1 MRVLINGLVA
11 FQGGHKTYFRNLV
24 PLLGRLRKQHE
35 FILLSASWQDVFN
48 IDLPPNIIRLE
59 VGPRRRS
66 VWARVLWEISHLPFL
81 IKRYRI
87 DVMYAPVL
95 TSALYCPPATIVDI
109 RDTNVFSP
117 LETNNLDYLFRNL
130 MLRGVA
136 YLVTARASRIVFV
149 SKRSRD
155 TVLKS
160 INLDPAR
167 TSVIYHGCDPLFFK
181 STKSSPNICSF
192 PRPYILTVSDIYTH
206 KNYLRMLDAF
216 SLICQAD
223 SDLGYDYVF
232 AGANLNKTLFDS
244 LKERM
249 NSSDISGRVHY
260 LGEVPYERL
269 PALYQQASLYV
280 LPSQLET
287 FGLTLVEA
295 MASGVPIAASSTS
308 SIPEIAGEA
317 AVYFDPLNIDDIAK
331 TMRSVLQNQ
340 SLSRKLIEVGRE
352 RALGFSWENAA
363 QQMLLLFESVYQ
375 ERLSNN

>member
-11 FQGGHKTYFRNLV
+11 FQGGHKTYFRNLI
-24 PLLGRLRKQHE
+24 PLLGRLGKQYE
-35 FILLSASWQDVFN
+35 FVLLSASWQDIFN

-59 VGPRRRS
+59 AGLRRRS
-66 VWARVLWEISHLPFL
+66 VRARVLWEISHLPFL
-81 IKRYRI
+81 TKRYRI

-95 TSALYCPPATIVDI
+95 TSALYCPSATIVDL
-109 RDTNVFSP
+109 RDPNVFSP
-117 LETNNLDYLFRNL
+117 LETNDLRYLFRNW

-136 YLVTARASRIVFV
+136 HLVTRRASRILFV
-149 SKRSRD
+149 SKASRD
-155 TVLKS
+155 TVLQS
-160 INLDPAR
+160 INLNPAR

-181 STKSSPNICSF
+181 SARSSLNLYSF
-192 PRPYILTVSDIYTH
+192 RRPYILTVSDIYTH

-216 SLICQAD
+216 SLICQKD

-232 AGANLNKTLFDS
+232 AGANLNETLLNS
-244 LKERM
+244 IKQRM
-249 NSSDISGRVHY
+249 NCPDLSGRVHY
-260 LGEVPYERL
+260 LGGVPYERL

-295 MASGVPIAASSTS
+295 MASGVPVVASSTS

-317 AVYFDPLNIDDIAK
+317 AVYFDPLNVDEIAR

-340 SLSRKLIEVGRE
+340 SLARKLIEVGKK
-352 RALGFSWENAA
+352 RALEFSWANAA
-363 QQMLLLFESVYQ
+363 RQMLLLFESVYQ
-375 ERLSNN
+375 ERFV